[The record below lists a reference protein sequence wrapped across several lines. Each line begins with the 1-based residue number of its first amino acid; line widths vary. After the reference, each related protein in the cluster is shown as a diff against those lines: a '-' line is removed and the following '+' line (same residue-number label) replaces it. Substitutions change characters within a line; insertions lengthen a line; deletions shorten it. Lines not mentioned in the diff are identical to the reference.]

1 MSAMSSPIPTPQLSA
16 SLSGLSALGRTVPGL
31 HLAAIGPDHFT
42 GLADCL
48 LAARPELVD
57 LRAAKSVVT
66 AALKGERGRL
76 LPGASPVA
84 LVEGQ
89 VVGSLQIVAPE
100 SGNPELIELV
110 VHPQWRRQG
119 VASAMLAS
127 AAARLMLGRFT
138 TLVTQPSV
146 AFEPGADEFCSV
158 VGFVAVTP

>member
-1 MSAMSSPIPTPQLSA
+1 MAAMNPAGSTVLVSAPLSSLA
-16 SLSGLSALGRTVPGL
+16 ALGRTVPGL

-48 LAARPELVD
+48 LAARPQLGD
-57 LRAAKSVVT
+57 LKAAKAQVT

-89 VVGSLQIVAPE
+89 VVGTLHVVVVEAQPLAV
-100 SGNPELIELV
+100 ELV

-119 VASAMLAS
+119 VASAMLTS
-127 AAARLMLGRFT
+127 AATRLALGHFA
-138 TLVTQPSV
+138 TLDAHLPEPVDPALD
-146 AFEPGADEFCSV
+146 AFCQA
-158 VGFVAVTP
+158 VGFVR